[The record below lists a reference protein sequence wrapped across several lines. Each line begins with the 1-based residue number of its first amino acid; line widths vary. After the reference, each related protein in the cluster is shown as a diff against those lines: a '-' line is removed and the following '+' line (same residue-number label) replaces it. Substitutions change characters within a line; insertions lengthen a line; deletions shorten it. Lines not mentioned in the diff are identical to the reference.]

1 MNKLIKINKLA
12 VASFSALILGA
23 SLSSSALAA
32 SDNATVT
39 GEVDPILTLTVA
51 GTSNFTI
58 APGGVTSQTVA
69 NIDINS
75 NGEAG
80 YDVTLASTNGGNL
93 AYSGTGDT
101 IDYKVDYNTGDV
113 EELIALTSS
122 PINVENVATT
132 TNGQINRLLDLTIAS
147 VDSAAS
153 NGNAAGNYTDII
165 TVEILGK

>member
-1 MNKLIKINKLA
+1 MNKLNKMNKLT
-12 VASFSALILGA
+12 VASFSALILGGP
-23 SLSSSALAA
+23 LSSSALAA
-32 SDNATVT
+32 SDTATIT
-39 GEVDPILTLTVA
+39 GEVDPILTLTVS
-51 GTSNFTI
+51 GTANFAI

-69 NIDINS
+69 GIDINS

-101 IDYKVDYNTGDV
+101 IDYKVDYDAGEV
-113 EELIALTSS
+113 EELIALTTEA
-122 PINVENVATT
+122 INVESVTST
-132 TNGQINRLLDLTIAS
+132 TNGQVSRNLDLTIAS
-147 VDSAAS
+147 IDSAAS